1 MLTERMNVYE
11 SRQQKKARSAVANS
25 STKPEA
31 PSSGIVTAMARIS
44 SKEAFSEEPTAPA
57 VPENAM
63 MAGST
68 HMVSTNWLKKAG
80 TLTSWATLTEKKA
93 LNWLLEPTAWA
104 SSAASYLPWLEVADP
119 PAMPRTASKYQRPDS
134 TLSSTT

>member
-1 MLTERMNVYE
+1 MPV
-11 SRQQKKARSAVANS
+11 
-25 STKPEA
+25 
-31 PSSGIVTAMARIS
+31 
-44 SKEAFSEEPTAPA
+44 
-57 VPENAM
+57 NAM

-68 HMVSTNWLKKAG
+68 HIVSTNWLKKAG